1 MLSEYFTIT
10 QPETFVDLFLCRTVA
25 LLINFGDRGK
35 NPSISTSLTVL
46 HILQDHYPERLGLSL
61 IINVPFLVNAFFKMV
76 MPLVDPITR
85 AKVKFNP
92 QVFKDG
98 LFSEDQVMKEWWGG
112 EKDFE
117 YKHEDYWKDLVALCE
132 TRSKAWEKNWRTL
145 GAKVGESEWAY
156 KQLSSSPLDTLPEK
170 TKEAATVTVAEVTP
184 TESVTASKASDKKI
198 QAEKKESTVTH
209 APADVQATST
219 TTSSATATAAGA
231 TTGAAGNADA
241 DAGGDAGAE

>member
-1 MLSEYFTIT
+1 M
-10 QPETFVDLFLCRTVA
+10 VLCRTVA

-35 NPSISTSLTVL
+35 NPSLSTSLAVL

-98 LFSEDQVMKEWWGG
+98 LFSEDQMMKEWWGG

-117 YKHEDYWKDLVALCE
+117 YKHDEYWKDLVALTE
-132 TRSKAWEKNWRTL
+132 TRSKAWEKNWRAM
-145 GAKVGESEWAY
+145 GAKIGESEWAF
-156 KQLSSSPLDTLPEK
+156 KKLSSPPSDIMSEK
-170 TKEAATVTVAEVTP
+170 TEHAPTVTVTP
-184 TESVTASKASDKKI
+184 VESVTTPAVIDEKI
-198 QAEKKESTVTH
+198 APAEKKESVVAH
-209 APADVQATST
+209 ASDGTPAASTASSATST
-219 TTSSATATAAGA
+219 VGPAAATG
-231 TTGAAGNADA
+231 GNADA
-241 DAGGDAGAE
+241 DVGAAADAGAE